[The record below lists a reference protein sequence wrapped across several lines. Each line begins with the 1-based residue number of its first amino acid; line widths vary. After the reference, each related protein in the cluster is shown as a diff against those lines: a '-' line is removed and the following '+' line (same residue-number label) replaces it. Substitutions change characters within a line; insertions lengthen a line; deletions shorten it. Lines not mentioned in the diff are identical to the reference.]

1 MPLKKERTMHY
12 TRLLVIVI
20 ATILALALG
29 VFALVRHN
37 TPQTGDPIIIKGG
50 SLTIQCPA
58 SDTASGPQCFAFD
71 TATGAYGHKNKTKK
85 IDQIVVKDSTGAVLF
100 DSSDPKHCGSALG
113 QKPEI
118 DILYK

>member
-1 MPLKKERTMHY
+1 MHY
-12 TRLLVIVI
+12 TRLLIIVM

-37 TPQTGDPIIIKGG
+37 APQGGDPIIIKGG

-71 TATGAYGHKNKTKK
+71 AATGKYGHKDKARK
-85 IDQIVVKDSTGAVLF
+85 IDKIVVKDSAGAVLF
-100 DSSDPKHCGSALG
+100 DSSDPQHCGGSALG
-113 QKPEI
+113 KTPEI
-118 DILYK
+118 DVSYKP

>member
-1 MPLKKERTMHY
+1 MHY
-12 TRLLVIVI
+12 TRLLIIAV

-29 VFALVRHN
+29 VFALVRN
-37 TPQTGDPIIIKGG
+37 NAPQGDDPIIIKGG

-58 SDTASGPQCFAFD
+58 SDTVSGPQCISFD
-71 TATGAYGHKNKTKK
+71 AATGLYGHKNKTKK
-85 IDQIVVKDSTGAVLF
+85 IDQIVVKDSSGAVLF
-100 DSSDPKHCGSALG
+100 DSSDPKHCGGSALG